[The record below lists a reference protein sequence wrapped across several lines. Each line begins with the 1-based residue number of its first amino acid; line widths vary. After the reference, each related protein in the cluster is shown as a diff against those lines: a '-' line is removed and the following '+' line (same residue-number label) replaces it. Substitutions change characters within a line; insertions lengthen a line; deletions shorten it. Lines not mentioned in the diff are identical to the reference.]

1 MRTLTVLKK
10 EQKSSLPN
18 LNQVK
23 DFVKN
28 NIKEKNNINRFR
40 DILDRKT
47 GKKSSTYIWAIDNL
61 FSSFKLYIDALAWL
75 NSVLENNFGVTDMPI
90 IDTQT
95 KSDIRSSMITE
106 AVPVRK
112 VYPEEAAAPSCL
124 AERVSQRRK
133 PGTNV

>member
-1 MRTLTVLKK
+1 MLTLTVLKK
-10 EQKSSLPN
+10 KQKSSLPN

-90 IDTQT
+90 IDTET

-112 VYPEEAAAPSCL
+112 VYPEEAAAPSRL